1 MQPDYPPILF
11 RFHYQIYQMYN
22 LDTFNMWNYPF
33 YKARHACQV
42 GKVKILRKHLTDNL
56 IKILFKEWFDGSDK
70 NIKIM

>member
-11 RFHYQIYQMYN
+11 RFHYQIYQIPSICG
-22 LDTFNMWNYPF
+22 TIPF
-33 YKARHACQV
+33 INAYQV